1 MKRRHF
7 LQRSS
12 TGALVVLAGKADQSW
27 FDSHELINLTVLHT
41 NDMHSRIEPFPMDGS
56 RNEGLGG
63 VAKRSSLIQRIRN
76 QESNVLLL
84 DAGDIFQGTP
94 YFNFFN
100 GEVEI
105 KAMTM
110 MEYDAATIGNHD
122 FDGGMDNLKSQ
133 MSRAS
138 FPMINCNYDFSNTVM
153 HDQVLPYKVFNKE
166 GIKIGVTG
174 VGIKLQSLV
183 PKELT
188 GETQYLDPVA
198 NAVKTAS
205 LLKNDL
211 KCDYV
216 ICLSHL
222 GFKYKEE
229 YIDDIKFASQSSD
242 IDLIIGGHT
251 HTFLRE
257 PEIVANAN
265 NEAVIVNQ
273 VGWAGIM
280 LGRLDIQFER
290 SKKNSCV
297 SCKNLFIKN
306 L

>member
-12 TGALVVLAGKADQSW
+12 TGALIVLTGKADQLW
-27 FDSHELINLTVLHT
+27 FDSHELVNLTILHT
-41 NDMHSRIEPFPMDGS
+41 NDMHSRIDPFPMDGS

-63 VAKRSSLIQRIRN
+63 VAKRSSLIQRIRD

-94 YFNFFN
+94 YFNFFE

-105 KAMTM
+105 KAMSM
-110 MEYDAATIGNHD
+110 MKYDAATIGNHD
-122 FDGGMDNLKSQ
+122 FDAGIENLESQ

-138 FPMINCNYDFSNTVM
+138 FPMINCNYDFNNTAMVG
-153 HDQVLPYKVFNKE
+153 QVLPYKVFNKS

-174 VGIKLQSLV
+174 VGIELQSLV
-183 PKELT
+183 PKSLT
-188 GETQYLDPVA
+188 GETQYLDPVVSA
-198 NAVKTAS
+198 AKTAS
-205 LLKNDL
+205 LLKNEL
-211 KCDYV
+211 NCDYV

-222 GFKYKEE
+222 GFKYKEDK
-229 YIDDIKFASQSSD
+229 IDDIKFASQSTD

-257 PEIVANAN
+257 PEIVGNAN

-290 SKKNSCV
+290 SRKNSCV

>member
-12 TGALVVLAGKADQSW
+12 AGALMVLSGKSDQAW
-27 FDSHELINLTVLHT
+27 FDSHELVNLTILHT

-76 QESNVLLL
+76 QESNVLLF

-94 YFNFFN
+94 YFNFFD

-110 MEYDAATIGNHD
+110 MKYDAATIGNHD
-122 FDGGMDNLKSQ
+122 FDAGIDNLKSQ
-133 MSRAS
+133 MSNAS
-138 FPMINCNYDFSNTVM
+138 FPMINCNYDFRNTPM
-153 HDQVLPYKVFNKE
+153 HDQVLPYKVYQKN

-174 VGIKLQSLV
+174 VGIELQSLV
-183 PKELT
+183 PSELT
-188 GETQYLDPVA
+188 GDTQYLDPVA

-205 LLKNDL
+205 LLKNEL
-211 KCDYV
+211 NCDYV

-222 GFKYKEE
+222 GYKYREDK
-229 YIDDIKFASQSSD
+229 IDDVTFASQSTN

-265 NEAVIVNQ
+265 QEAVLVNQ

-280 LGRLDIQFER
+280 LGRLDIEFER
-290 SKKNSCV
+290 SRKNNCV